1 VTVSPITLLLFA
13 WGATAC
19 DRGQAATG
27 ANPDTVVVA
36 GATDT
41 IRVSIDSEGRALLAR
56 ARDHDR
62 ANRLD
67 SARVLYLEAAQRLPS
82 VADWLRLRAAGVTG
96 DSAQRARLYAQLSS
110 DVARD
115 RIAFTEAFARER
127 TGDIA
132 GAVRA
137 YAIAGAPLSVIRLR
151 HARAADETARA
162 RVRQDLLSQIM
173 ASAGSDLGRD
183 AIVMFDQLFPRAP
196 ASDQLAIAR
205 AAATNGQLDRAVK
218 GFTAGLRAG
227 QATARDRFIYG
238 TVLARLNRDAAA
250 AAQFSRVS
258 GPPDLAAAAQYQR
271 ARAQIAMRTVSGARR
286 TLRDITVRWATDTS
300 AASAL
305 MLLADLAAD
314 ENRDAPAR
322 ATLLMVPQRFPSSRH
337 APVAAFRA
345 AMIAFIQ
352 GNFREAENEFAR
364 IIGRYPSSEEVTAA
378 RYWVGRSAF
387 ALGERARAD
396 SIWQSVIA
404 ADPGSYYAVLS
415 TQRLG
420 RPISVGDT
428 SAATPIDVPE
438 VRAAIGRAALLN
450 AMDMEVEARHEYD
463 RLFRDAPRARERMI
477 ATAEALSGTAHASRA
492 IALGWRLINEVGRT
506 ARHYRIVYPVVER
519 ERIVS
524 ASRANG
530 LDPVLVAALIRQESS
545 FNPLATSPAGARGLM
560 QVMPDLGRSLAG
572 RQGIANYRTEL
583 LYDPAVNITLGTAH
597 LKNTLSAYPDAVRA
611 LAAYNAGASRVRR
624 WSTKAGARDPE
635 VFTERIPFVETR
647 GYVRAV
653 LRNRAFYRELYS
665 W

>member
-1 VTVSPITLLLFA
+1 VTLSPITLLLFA
-13 WGATAC
+13 WCAAAC
-19 DRGQAATG
+19 DRTQAEAG
-27 ANPDTVVVA
+27 ANADTVVVA
-36 GATDT
+36 AATDT
-41 IRVSIDSEGRALLAR
+41 IRVAVDPDGRALLAR
-56 ARDHDR
+56 AREHDR

-67 SARVLYLEAAQRLPS
+67 SARTLYLEAVERLPS
-82 VADWLRLRAAGVTG
+82 IADWLRLRAAGVTA
-96 DSAQRARLYAQLSS
+96 DSGQRARLYSQLDS

-132 GAVRA
+132 GAIRA

-162 RVRQDLLSQIM
+162 TVRQALVSQIT
-173 ASAGSDLGRD
+173 ASAGSDLARD
-183 AIVMFDQLFPRAP
+183 AIGMFDQLFPRPP

-205 AAATNGQLDRAVK
+205 AAATTGVLERAAA
-218 GFTAGLRAG
+218 GFAAGFRAGLG
-227 QATARDRFIYG
+227 TARDRFIYG

-271 ARAQIAMRTVSGARR
+271 ARAQIARGGITAARS
-286 TLRDITVRWATDTS
+286 TLRDITVRWPRDTT

-314 ENRDAPAR
+314 ENRDTAAR
-322 ATLLMVPQRFPSSRH
+322 ATLLTVAQRFPSNRH
-337 APVAAFRA
+337 APVATFRA
-345 AMIAFIQ
+345 GMIAFIQ
-352 GNFREAENEFAR
+352 GNFRAAGNEFAR
-364 IIGRYPSSEEVTAA
+364 IVARYPSSEEATAA
-378 RYWVGRSAF
+378 RYWTGRSAS
-387 ALGERARAD
+387 AVGDRARAD
-396 SIWQSVIA
+396 SIWRSVIA
-404 ADPGSYYAVLS
+404 ADPGSYYTVLS
-415 TQRLG
+415 AQRLG
-420 RPISVGDT
+420 VRISFGDT
-428 SAATPIDVPE
+428 SAAPKTDVPE
-438 VRAAIGRAALLN
+438 VRGAIGRAALLN

-463 RLFRDAPRARERMI
+463 RVFRDAPRSRDRMI
-477 ATAEALSGTAHASRA
+477 ATAEALSGTAQASRA
-492 IALGWRLINEVGRT
+492 IALGWRLINDVGRSP
-506 ARHYRIVYPVVER
+506 RYYRIVYPVVER
-519 ERIVS
+519 EQIAR

-560 QVMPDLGRSLAG
+560 QVMPDLGRSLAA
-572 RQGIANYRTEL
+572 RQGIADYRSEL

-624 WSTKAGARDPE
+624 WSSKAGARDPE